1 MDTID
6 QNSVEKTS
14 ATSTVKQAPK
24 ARLGFLDRWLTLWI
38 LLAMV
43 VGVLLGTVVPGLADS
58 LDALSVGTTNVPLAI
73 CMMLML
79 YPPLAKVRYAEL
91 PRVFADRRA
100 LGTMLL
106 FCAVIGPALMFV
118 LSVVFLHDMP
128 DYMTGLILIGIAPC
142 VAMVIVW
149 NGLAGGDAEYCAGFV
164 AVNAILQVLLYA
176 PAAWFYATLLPGL
189 LGLPGVSVSLGI
201 GQVAGTVMFYLVIP
215 FAAGAL
221 GRLVLERARGAEWYE
236 KRYLPRISHLSLV
249 ALLATIVFMFSL
261 KGGEIVQLPLDAVRI
276 AIPLVIYFCVMFF
289 SSFLMARRVGF
300 DYPKVAS
307 IAFTAAGNNFE
318 LAIAVAVATFGL
330 ASGEAFSAVVG
341 PLVEVPVLVSLVNA
355 ARAMGASMKG
365 GVRD

>member
-189 LGLPGVSVSLGI
+189 LGLP
-201 GQVAGTVMFYLVIP
+201 
-215 FAAGAL
+215 
-221 GRLVLERARGAEWYE
+221 
-236 KRYLPRISHLSLV
+236 
-249 ALLATIVFMFSL
+249 
-261 KGGEIVQLPLDAVRI
+261 
-276 AIPLVIYFCVMFF
+276 
-289 SSFLMARRVGF
+289 RRVG
-300 DYPKVAS
+300 VARHRPGRRYRDVLPGHPICRGGAGKARPREGEGS
-307 IAFTAAGNNFE
+307 GVVREALPAENLTPLACRSARHHRAHVLTQGRRDRSAA
-318 LAIAVAVATFGL
+318 A
-330 ASGEAFSAVVG
+330 
-341 PLVEVPVLVSLVNA
+341 
-355 ARAMGASMKG
+355 
-365 GVRD
+365 